1 MAKER
6 KRPPEDIRKDIYSQL
21 AWDNRVGHT
30 NILVKVMDDG
40 TVILSGMVASHTDRF
55 EAEEDAYAVS
65 GVNRVENRLTVSL
78 PPAYPVPDDE
88 DIAAQIE
95 NLLQWNLTIDAS
107 RIQVVVTGGVL
118 TLMGDVD
125 SIWQKYRAEHL
136 AENIAGVISVD
147 NRLLVRPIGDVSDED
162 IRHDIL
168 GTLARNTFIDASNI
182 AVSVKKGGVT
192 FNGIVENH
200 LFKRIALD
208 IAHNTNGVVDVHDN
222 LEIAP

>member
-6 KRPPEDIRKDIYSQL
+6 KRSPEDIRKDVYSQL

-40 TVILSGMVASHTDRF
+40 TVILSGMVASHADRL

-78 PPAYPVPDDE
+78 PSEYPVPDDE
-88 DIAAQIE
+88 DIKAHIE
-95 NLLQWNLTIDAS
+95 NLLQWNPTIDAS

-118 TLMGDVD
+118 TLIGDVD

-147 NRLLVRPIGDVSDED
+147 NRLMVRPIGEVSDED
-162 IRHDIL
+162 ISHDIL
-168 GTLARNTFIDASNI
+168 STLARNTFIAASNI
-182 AVSVKKGGVT
+182 AVSVKNGEVT
-192 FNGIVENH
+192 FSGVVDNH
-200 LFKRIALD
+200 VSRRIALN
-208 IAHNTNGVVDVHDN
+208 IAHNTSGVVDVHDH